1 MDIKWK
7 KFSYSAAAKIIAFIV
22 VVVSY
27 TGLLAML
34 INKYLFGSENFD
46 YVNIPEYGWY
56 IILVLA
62 GAFIF
67 LMFAI
72 GRSPEDD
79 EIHLSSIDRIYN
91 DINIAL
97 CLALIMIWGAGAVQ
111 MAAWEQNYQIYSQY
125 FFPCTLLI
133 SALGLT
139 LILSLAKHIKNGTFL
154 RHTLLYTLGLAL
166 YKFIKDV
173 ASSGSTATKIV
184 LIAILYPLIAS
195 MATFFFVVVVAAGA
209 WFALQ
214 KVKEYEAVKAGIK
227 AVKEGDL
234 NYKIDVPGD
243 GEFAVLAADINSI
256 TDGLNKAV
264 ENEIKSERMKSE
276 LITNVSHDIRTP
288 LTSVITYV
296 DLLKNESDP
305 GKIAEYV
312 QVLEEKSQ
320 RLKTLTDDLFE
331 ASKAASGN
339 LPVELKA
346 IDPAELIAQ
355 GLGEFDEQIQA
366 RQLDFKISQPE
377 QKILVNADGKLLWRA
392 IENVFLNICKYAL
405 EGSRVY
411 IDIVDQGAEAGI
423 IFKNISAY
431 PLNISADELMERF
444 KRGDESRSSQ
454 GSGLGLSI
462 AQSLLEIQG
471 GSFTVEI
478 DGDLFKAIIRLPKSN

>member
-1 MDIKWK
+1 VWALDIKWK

-154 RHTLLYTLGLAL
+154 RHTLLYTLGLACISL
-166 YKFIKDV
+166 SKM
-173 ASSGSTATKIV
+173 
-184 LIAILYPLIAS
+184 LQ
-195 MATFFFVVVVAAGA
+195 AA
-209 WFALQ
+209 
-214 KVKEYEAVKAGIK
+214 AV
-227 AVKEGDL
+227 
-234 NYKIDVPGD
+234 
-243 GEFAVLAADINSI
+243 
-256 TDGLNKAV
+256 
-264 ENEIKSERMKSE
+264 
-276 LITNVSHDIRTP
+276 
-288 LTSVITYV
+288 
-296 DLLKNESDP
+296 
-305 GKIAEYV
+305 
-312 QVLEEKSQ
+312 
-320 RLKTLTDDLFE
+320 
-331 ASKAASGN
+331 
-339 LPVELKA
+339 
-346 IDPAELIAQ
+346 
-355 GLGEFDEQIQA
+355 
-366 RQLDFKISQPE
+366 
-377 QKILVNADGKLLWRA
+377 
-392 IENVFLNICKYAL
+392 
-405 EGSRVY
+405 
-411 IDIVDQGAEAGI
+411 
-423 IFKNISAY
+423 
-431 PLNISADELMERF
+431 
-444 KRGDESRSSQ
+444 
-454 GSGLGLSI
+454 
-462 AQSLLEIQG
+462 
-471 GSFTVEI
+471 
-478 DGDLFKAIIRLPKSN
+478 RLPR